1 MRNRLI
7 QMGCWLAIATIAGC
21 GDPVEPPTI
30 IESAPTPAAVTA
42 VKPVADPVQ
51 PVKPIG
57 AKRTLYTTYVRFG
70 IVEVPT
76 GIASGSEELWSYLD
90 EEPVSKKAKLLGLNG
105 LRVGVARAEVWDD
118 LKRVLSEMTGQEY
131 QSKSLSIP
139 RGQNPAVT
147 LKSKQ
152 PVQTIFTYHPD
163 GSLSG
168 RDYPPGNDMLRI
180 SPTIDTEHLNRVL
193 FTIIPQIQT
202 TKEKLT
208 VEYDGDTPRIAE
220 KPVLISLDHLQFQ
233 LWVKQG
239 DFLVIGPGIQARR
252 NSSIG
257 KFFLTQRRN
266 GVLFETVLILQPSI
280 QKHTVQT
287 DKPKPK

>member
-30 IESAPTPAAVTA
+30 IESDPTRAAVVA
-42 VKPVADPVQ
+42 VKPVTEPVR
-51 PVKPIG
+51 PVEPIG
-57 AKRTLYTTYVRFG
+57 AKRTRYTTYLRVG

-105 LRVGVARAEVWDD
+105 LRVGVARAEVWGD
-118 LKRVLSEMTGQEY
+118 LKRVLTEMTGKEY
-131 QSKSLSIP
+131 RSKSLSIP

-147 LKSKQ
+147 LKSNQ

-180 SPTIDTEHLNRVL
+180 SPTIDTEKLDRVL
-193 FTIIPQIQT
+193 FTIIPQILT
-202 TKEKLT
+202 TKEKLK
-208 VEYDGDTPRIAE
+208 VEYDGDRPRISP

-280 QKHTVQT
+280 QKHTVRVG
-287 DKPKPK
+287 KPKLK

>member
-1 MRNRLI
+1 MRNILI
-7 QMGCWLAIATIAGC
+7 QMGCYLAIATIVGC
-21 GDPVEPPTI
+21 AEPDAPPTI
-30 IESAPTPAAVTA
+30 IESKPTEAAVVA
-42 VKPVADPVQ
+42 VKPVAQ
-51 PVKPIG
+51 PTQTVKPIG
-57 AKRTLYTTYVRFG
+57 AKRTLYTTYIRFG
-70 IVEVPT
+70 VVEVPT

-90 EEPVSKKAKLLGLNG
+90 EEPVSKKSKLLGLNG
-105 LRVGVARAEVWDD
+105 LRVGVGRAEVWGD
-118 LKRVLSEMTGQEY
+118 LKRVLTEMTGQEY
-131 QSKSLSIP
+131 ISKSLSIP
-139 RGQNPAVT
+139 RGKNPAVT

-152 PVQTIFTYHPD
+152 PMQTIFTYHPD

-168 RDYPPGNDMLRI
+168 RDYPPGDDLLRI
-180 SPTIDTEHLNRVL
+180 SPTIDTEKLDRVL
-193 FTIIPQIQT
+193 FTIIPQILT
-202 TKEKLT
+202 TKTKLK

-280 QKHTVQT
+280 QKHTVRT
-287 DKPKPK
+287 SKSKPK

>member
-30 IESAPTPAAVTA
+30 IESAPTRAAVTA
-42 VKPVADPVQ
+42 VKPVAQPVQ
-51 PVKPIG
+51 PVEPIG
-57 AKRTLYTTYVRFG
+57 TKRTRYTTYVRFG

-118 LKRVLSEMTGQEY
+118 LKRVLTEMTGQEY
-131 QSKSLSIP
+131 RSKSLSIP

-180 SPTIDTEHLNRVL
+180 SPTIDTENMNRVL

-208 VEYDGDTPRIAE
+208 VEYDGDKPRIAE

-252 NSSIG
+252 KSSIG

-280 QKHTVQT
+280 QKHTVRT
-287 DKPKPK
+287 GKSKLK